1 MLLAHAARQL
11 PVPDLMQAPL
21 LTSIAAQLDVAT
33 VAELCG
39 SVLAMAQARL
49 CPDPSLLRALLTRV
63 AASQVRMLL
72 VGCSACCRL

>member
-11 PVPDLMQAPL
+11 PVPELMHAPL

-39 SVLAMAQARL
+39 SVLAMAQVGLRPEPA
-49 CPDPSLLRALLTRV
+49 LLRALLTRV
-63 AASQVRMLL
+63 AASQVRWFCISN
-72 VGCSACCRL
+72 V